1 MNSKLLRILLISALL
16 VIFVAGCSSV
26 TEVPA
31 VAIATETKQAEAP
44 AEQPATQVPPTVTAT
59 AEPPTATTE
68 PTATEIP
75 PTNTPKPSATPQ
87 PTVLPAEITDAHG
100 IPMVLVPAGE
110 FVMGSDRDQAAAR
123 PAHTV
128 YLDDFYIDVYEVSQ
142 TRYKECLAAGGC
154 ELTPGTG
161 ELLNRPVWDE
171 HPMMDITWY
180 DAQEYCEWRGG
191 SLPTEAQWEKAA
203 RGTDERKF
211 PWGNEP
217 VTCERARY
225 GECGWM
231 TAPIGTHPAGASP
244 YGVQDMAGNAWE
256 LIYDWYQ
263 QDYYSVSPAENP
275 TGPEEPTGYKSER
288 GGAWFYEADLM
299 TAIWRNNL
307 PPTAHYLYVGFRCV
321 IEP

>member
-1 MNSKLLRILLISALL
+1 MNRFPASKIFPFLFTALL
-16 VIFVAGCSSV
+16 TVLLAACGG
-26 TEVPA
+26 E
-31 VAIATETKQAEAP
+31 ATPGPTAA
-44 AEQPATQVPPTVTAT
+44 QPTA
-59 AEPPTATTE
+59 APPTATSV
-68 PTATEIP
+68 P
-75 PTNTPKPSATPQ
+75 PSATPLPS
-87 PTVLPAEITDAHG
+87 PTVPPPTETPLPTDTDTPEPTPTPTITPLPAEITDAHG
-100 IPMVLVPAGE
+100 LPMVLVPAGE
-110 FVMGSDRDQAAAR
+110 FIMGSDGHDQAAAR
-123 PAHTV
+123 PAHPV

-142 TRYKECLAAGGC
+142 ARYKECLDAGGC
-154 ELTPGTG
+154 TITPGTG
-161 ELLNRPVWDE
+161 SLLNRPVWDD

-203 RGTDERKF
+203 RGTDQRRF

-231 TAPIGTHPAGASP
+231 TSPIGTHPAGASP

-263 QDYYSVSPAENP
+263 QDYYEVSPYENP
-275 TGPEEPTGYKSER
+275 TGPAESTGYKSER
-288 GGAWFYEADLM
+288 GGAWFYEAALM

-307 PPTAHYLYVGFRCV
+307 PPDAHYLYVGFRCV